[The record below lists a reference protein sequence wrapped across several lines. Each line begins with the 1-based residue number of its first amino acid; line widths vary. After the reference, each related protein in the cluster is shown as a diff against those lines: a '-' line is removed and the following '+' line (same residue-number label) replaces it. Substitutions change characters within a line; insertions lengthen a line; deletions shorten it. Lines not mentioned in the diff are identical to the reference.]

1 MTSCLGINDGFYVNV
16 ASGCRTYTYCHQGIA
31 DVFRCLPGTLFNQ
44 EQNICE
50 DENLV
55 TCSFP
60 EEHQQPIPA
69 QENGVKGQGQVDSNS
84 LDDMDIQKELLSL
97 KEKLEE
103 RQIKLEERKRQIK
116 FRELRELAEALRDVL
131 DSPEGKE
138 SAGQPSSN

>member
-1 MTSCLGINDGFYVNV
+1 M

-55 TCSFP
+55 TCPVP
-60 EEHQQPIPA
+60 EEYQQPSQSQP
-69 QENGVKGQGQVDSNS
+69 QENEVKGQGQVNSNA

-116 FRELRELAEALRDVL
+116 FRELRELAETLRDVL
-131 DSPEGKE
+131 ETPEGKE
-138 SAGQPSSN
+138 SAPQQQ